1 MLYSDVIIA
10 GAGAAGL
17 TAAIFAAQPGS
28 SAGSGFDARSGKDGI
43 ENTASHPKITLLE
56 RTSQP
61 GRKILMSGGTRCNV
75 LPVQAA
81 LDDYITESSPNRLRN
96 IFKSWSVEHCHEWFT
111 SEIGL
116 DMVCETESNKWFP
129 KSNSAKEV
137 RDLLVK
143 RARKLGVTIR
153 TSSSVTDISRTGE
166 YWKITTGSGDT
177 HVAPKVILATGG
189 MSIPRTGTDGTGHS
203 IMQQLGHTMHNP
215 YPALTPLTGPHPGRV
230 PLPGISLDVD
240 LIPEGKDVGTFGK
253 RRSGFLF
260 THNGYSGPAILDV
273 SHVAVK
279 ALADDPSGEK
289 AALRVNWANK
299 NADWWRPQ
307 LEGNLTTNGLLRKH
321 LPRRLADNL
330 LEEIR
335 LENIKT
341 AQLSKKQRN
350 LLIDILT
357 EYRIVP
363 TGHAGFRKAEVTGG
377 GIPLDEIN
385 PATMESRILP
395 GMYLCGEILDVFG
408 RIGGF
413 NFYWAWVSGRLAG
426 KSVVHHLSKN
436 RAGSL

>member
-1 MLYSDVIIA
+1 MFYSDVLIA

-17 TAAIFAAQPGS
+17 TAAIFAAQSGS
-28 SAGSGFDARSGKDGI
+28 APGSGFGTQTGKICDEDSG
-43 ENTASHPKITLLE
+43 SHPEITLLE
-56 RTSQP
+56 RTNQP

-75 LPVQAA
+75 LPVEATK
-81 LDDYITESSPNRLRN
+81 DDFITESSPNRLRN
-96 IFKSWSVEHCHEWFT
+96 VFKSWSVEGCHEWFS

-116 DMVCETESNKWFP
+116 DMACEKASNKWFP

-166 YWKITTGSGDT
+166 YWKITTASGET
-177 HVAPKVILATGG
+177 HIAPKVILATGG

-203 IMQQLGHTMHNP
+203 IMQQLGHSLHEP
-215 YPALTPLTGPHPGRV
+215 YPALTPLKGPHPGRE
-230 PLPGISLDVD
+230 PLPGVSLDVD
-240 LIPEGKDVGTFGK
+240 IVPEARQSSTFGS

-260 THNGYSGPAILDV
+260 THDGYSGPAVLDV

-279 ALADDPSGEK
+279 ALADDPSGYK
-289 AALRVNWANK
+289 AALRVNWADK
-299 NADWWRPQ
+299 GADWWREQ
-307 LEGNLTTNGLLRKH
+307 LQGSLTTSGLLAKY

-330 LEEIR
+330 LEEAG
-335 LENIKT
+335 LQKLKT
-341 AQLSKKQRN
+341 AQLTKKQRN
-350 LLIDILT
+350 LMISMLT
-357 EYRIVP
+357 EYRLVP
-363 TGHAGFRKAEVTGG
+363 TGHAGFSKAEVTGG
-377 GIPLDEIN
+377 GVPIDEIN

-395 GMYLCGEILDVFG
+395 GIYLCGEILDVFG

-426 KSVVHHLSKN
+426 RYAVTS
-436 RAGSL
+436 